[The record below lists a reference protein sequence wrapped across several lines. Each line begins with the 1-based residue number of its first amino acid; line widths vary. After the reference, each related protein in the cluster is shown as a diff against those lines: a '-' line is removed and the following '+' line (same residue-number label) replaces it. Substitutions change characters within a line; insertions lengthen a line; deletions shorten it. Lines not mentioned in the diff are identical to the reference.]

1 MEDTPEAM
9 SDTVADSVA
18 DTVAATPGVM
28 VVDMGDTQEV
38 MVVVMEDTQEDM
50 EVIMARERP
59 SQGTEAMVDPMEDI
73 LTAEATPGAVYHTE
87 ATLEE
92 ATVLEDLMVEDMAE
106 VTVTGDRK
114 LFRNK
119 SIERC
124 QPDLTKV

>member
-1 MEDTPEAM
+1 MA
-9 SDTVADSVA
+9 V
-18 DTVAATPGVM
+18 GGGGHM
-28 VVDMGDTQEV
+28 VVQD

-106 VTVTGDRK
+106 ATVLKDLMVEDMAEVTVTGDRK
-114 LFRNK
+114 LFRKK